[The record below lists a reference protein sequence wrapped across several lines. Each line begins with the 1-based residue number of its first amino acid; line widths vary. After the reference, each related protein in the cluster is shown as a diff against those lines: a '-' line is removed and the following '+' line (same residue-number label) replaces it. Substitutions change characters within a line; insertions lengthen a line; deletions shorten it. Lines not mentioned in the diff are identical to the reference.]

1 MYQPINHEMEE
12 KSMSTSSIAHQVSR
26 CLDILFLTKE
36 EIEAMKQEQGVASLK
51 RALRPGGDPTK
62 PIPYILSYRTY
73 RTYFAYARLFFRR
86 AQADTGERLLSNL
99 LNHDVI
105 LAVYQ
110 KYYAELAPG
119 TVSATQCAIKKIFSG
134 AELLGWVSGPCPI
147 ENDFRDL
154 MEIHYRPPRYGYHP
168 RDAQRIIDL
177 LVENKSRCALAAK
190 LSLYCGLRAHENA
203 GLMGE
208 HVDCDRQI
216 LTITGKGGLKREVP
230 FPKKL
235 LPELTRKSGYFFT
248 PSISWRRYF
257 WGEVSKAAKKLGIE
271 DTGVHRLRST
281 YAELVYAKRRAEG
294 WDDKAARME
303 VAHLLGHGRREV
315 TFHYIPDHFDWQTYQ
330 DNIILLE

>member
-1 MYQPINHEMEE
+1 
-12 KSMSTSSIAHQVSR
+12 MSTSSIAHQVSR
-26 CLDILFLTKE
+26 CLDMLFLTKE
-36 EIEAMKQEQGVASLK
+36 EIEAMKQEQGVTSLK

-73 RTYFAYARLFFRR
+73 QTYFGSARLFFRR
-86 AQADTGERLLSNL
+86 AQAETGERLLSNL

-110 KYYAELAPG
+110 KYYARLAPG
-119 TVSATQCAIKKIFSG
+119 TVSATQCAIKKIFAG

-154 MEIHYRPPRYGYHP
+154 MESHCRPPRYGYHP
-168 RDAQRIIDL
+168 RDAQRIVDL

-208 HVDCDRQI
+208 HVDRVRQI
-216 LTITGKGGLKREVP
+216 LTVTGKGGLKREVP
-230 FPKKL
+230 LPEKL
-235 LPELTRKSGYFFT
+235 LPELTRASGYFFT
-248 PSISWRRYF
+248 PSRSWRKHYRD
-257 WGEVSKAAKKLGIE
+257 EVFKAARKLGID
-271 DTGVHRLRST
+271 DTGVHRLRAT
-281 YAELVYAKRRAEG
+281 YAQLIYTKRRTEG
-294 WDDKAARME
+294 WDDQAARME
-303 VAHLLGHGRREV
+303 VAHLLGHGRRQV

-330 DNIILLE
+330 DYVHLLD